1 MSAFN
6 SAVPSPRLN
15 VSSPLGLKVTPDAP
29 RRRLTS
35 ETLKGGGI
43 SGSNPNTVHD
53 LQDKIMVQ
61 SLHDRSKHMA
71 ELKRE
76 LFVSALGS
84 GHRKLRSKP
93 EKPKWQFYLSFF
105 FKICLLL
112 VAILWLGL
120 LIWKWRNMIKY
131 SKGLYDFDSD
141 GRLTEV
147 EASLKNTARRLQDQ
161 LDVVDKKIG
170 TEAEVAKKELNK
182 HVEETDLLSEKKLKW
197 LVSLTD
203 DLDKSLSEI
212 KATGFLSKEEL
223 QIFSNKFKDKEKC
236 SGSTHEILDDI
247 RKFAKEI
254 VEKEIEKH
262 AADGLGRVDYALA
275 SGGAKVINHSK
286 PYLIGKSSSWLAIGS
301 SFNRVHPDPN
311 AKKMLE
317 PSFGEPGQ
325 CFALHGNNGFVE
337 IRLRTGIVPEAV
349 TLEHVSKM
357 VAYDRLS
364 APKDCTVTAWSEG
377 PGSDPLNGS
386 EKKFVLAEF
395 SYNLEK
401 SNAQTFY
408 IQTAVSEL
416 VNVVRLDFSSNH
428 GSSTHTCIYRFRVHG
443 SEPTSLNVSAEGKE
457 KY

>member
-1 MSAFN
+1 MAASN

-43 SGSNPNTVHD
+43 SGNNPNTVND

-84 GHRKLRSKP
+84 GHKKFRSKS

-120 LIWKWRNMIKY
+120 LIWKWRNMLKY

-141 GRLTEV
+141 GRLSEV
-147 EASLKNTARRLQDQ
+147 ELSLKNTARKLQAQ

-170 TEAEVAKKELNK
+170 TEVGVAKKELNK
-182 HVEETDLLSEKKLKW
+182 QVEEKDLLFEKKLKW
-197 LVSLTD
+197 LVCLTD

-212 KATGFLSKEEL
+212 KAMGYLSKEEL

-236 SGSTHEILDDI
+236 SGGSNHEILDDI
-247 RKFAKEI
+247 RNFAKEI

-286 PYLIGKSSSWLAIGS
+286 PYLVGKSSSWLAIGS

-325 CFALHGNNGFVE
+325 CFALHGNSGFVE
-337 IRLRTGIVPEAV
+337 IKLRTVIVPEAV
-349 TLEHVSKM
+349 TLEHVSKVM
-357 VAYDRLS
+357 LFILQ
-364 APKDCTVTAWSEG
+364 
-377 PGSDPLNGS
+377 PLLLI
-386 EKKFVLAEF
+386 FM
-395 SYNLEK
+395 Y
-401 SNAQTFY
+401 
-408 IQTAVSEL
+408 
-416 VNVVRLDFSSNH
+416 
-428 GSSTHTCIYRFRVHG
+428 STI
-443 SEPTSLNVSAEGKE
+443 
-457 KY
+457 